1 MDTHKDNP
9 DILEKLFSQLPEE
22 ELPASF
28 RLNVMQQITSEA
40 AKVQKR
46 NERFGLAAVV
56 IASLGMLGM
65 AIALILYYIG
75 LPETAEIQIRWPQ
88 IDTGIFSF
96 YFYIG
101 ILALLLLFL
110 DYRLRKLFHKGKS

>member
-9 DILEKLFSQLPEE
+9 DILEKLFNQLPEE

-28 RLNVMQQITSEA
+28 RLNVIQQITSEA

>member
-9 DILEKLFSQLPEE
+9 DILEKLFNQLPEE

>member
-9 DILEKLFSQLPEE
+9 DILEKLFNQLPEE

-46 NERFGLAAVV
+46 NERVV

>member
-1 MDTHKDNP
+1 MDKHKDHP
-9 DILEKLFSQLPEE
+9 DIPEKLFNQLPEE

>member
-9 DILEKLFSQLPEE
+9 DILEKLFNQLPEE

-46 NERFGLAAVV
+46 NARFGLAAVV

>member
-9 DILEKLFSQLPEE
+9 DILEKLFNQLPEE

-28 RLNVMQQITSEA
+28 RLKVMQQITSEA